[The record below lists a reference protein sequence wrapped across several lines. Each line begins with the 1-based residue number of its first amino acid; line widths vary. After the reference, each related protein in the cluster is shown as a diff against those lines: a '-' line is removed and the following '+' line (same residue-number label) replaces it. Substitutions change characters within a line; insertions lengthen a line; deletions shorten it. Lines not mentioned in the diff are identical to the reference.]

1 LSEKYEL
8 GVAEE
13 KGNYEVKGSQRN
25 EGV

>member
-8 GVAEE
+8 GLAQE
-13 KGNYEVKGSQRN
+13 KGNNEVKGLQRN